1 LPGATLAW
9 SRNAASQLEK
19 RESTV
24 AALEDQIVYEERN
37 DLVPEVYRDLFNNA
51 DWIVHRFTVYGVWVY
66 VLTFLACH
74 TSLWVGRPW

>member
-1 LPGATLAW
+1 MRP
-9 SRNAASQLEK
+9 ASL
-19 RESTV
+19 RTGDNSV

>member
-1 LPGATLAW
+1 M
-9 SRNAASQLEK
+9 
-19 RESTV
+19 

-66 VLTFLACH
+66 VATFLACH
-74 TSLWVGRPW
+74 TSLWWGRPW

>member
-1 LPGATLAW
+1 M
-9 SRNAASQLEK
+9 
-19 RESTV
+19 

-66 VLTFLACH
+66 V
-74 TSLWVGRPW
+74 